1 MSNNN
6 CPASISATAACREED
21 CNMYFNIFSSN
32 PDNYYRFKIRKYY
45 HFEPM
50 TLVNFTYEPRY
61 MGSIFARFCQS
72 EIQLVPVRVDA
83 KSIFI
88 EHIYSVHKINCPH
101 GFDTYIKD
109 NLEKLT
115 NSSIWY
121 DSDRQALDLYVTEL
135 NQRYNIDLD
144 ESSLKYTNQ
153 YCWEVMV

>member
-6 CPASISATAACREED
+6 CLTATATTAYKKED
-21 CNMYFNIFSSN
+21 CNMYFHTFDNN

-50 TLVNFTYEPRY
+50 TLVDFTYEPCY

-88 EHIYSVHKINCPH
+88 EHVFSVHKSNCPNNI
-101 GFDTYIKD
+101 DTYIKD
-109 NLEKLT
+109 NLERLV

-153 YCWEVMV
+153 YCWEVIL